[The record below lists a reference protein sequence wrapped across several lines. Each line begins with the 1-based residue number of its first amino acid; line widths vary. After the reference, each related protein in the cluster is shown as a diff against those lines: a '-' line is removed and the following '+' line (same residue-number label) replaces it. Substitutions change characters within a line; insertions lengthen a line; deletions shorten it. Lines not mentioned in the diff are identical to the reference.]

1 MTRIHSHT
9 VRKWRLNQLA
19 KLDKWFDYLVSTI
32 CTMHLILSSHHLT
45 YAFQNE
51 PTPYSCLNLNGL
63 QTGKKRYIWKLSD
76 CNRTRNHNHFVCKRT
91 LKLLAKLG
99 NWLSCVVSTDLR
111 LSDWTGT
118 HNNLVCNQNL
128 KHLSKRS
135 KSLSCVVDIYLWNVF
150 DCMFWSCHVRA
161 SEWIH
166 TLKLPEYQESP
177 SLKQIRYLKIKFLQQ
192 DSKPQRLTS

>member
-1 MTRIHSHT
+1 
-9 VRKWRLNQLA
+9 
-19 KLDKWFDYLVSTI
+19 
-32 CTMHLILSSHHLT
+32 MHLILSSHHLT

-51 PTPYSCLNLNGL
+51 PTPYSSLNLKEL
-63 QTGKKRYIWKLSD
+63 HTGQKRNIWKLSD
-76 CNRTRNHNHFVCKRT
+76 CNRTRNHNHFVRKQT

-111 LSDWTGT
+111 LSDCNGIGT
-118 HNNLVCNQNL
+118 HNNLVRNQNL
-128 KHLSKRS
+128 KHLAKRS

-150 DCMFWSCHVRA
+150 DCMLWSCHVRA

-166 TLKLPEYQESP
+166 TLKLPEYQETP
-177 SLKQIRYLKIKFLQQ
+177 CLKQVRYLKIKCLQQ